1 MATRLFSLVLPA
13 LGLLATACAPA
24 GDSARVAA
32 RIVSGE
38 APERVFFEEETDP
51 AALLRATRR
60 LVDDPLKRAEFLA
73 ELRVELERLE
83 EE

>member
-1 MATRLFSLVLPA
+1 MTKRLFSLVVPA

-24 GDSARVAA
+24 GDSARIAA

-38 APERVFFEEETDP
+38 APERVIFEEKSDS

-60 LVDDPLKRAEFLA
+60 LVDNPRERAEFLA